1 MEKSPVDLAARH
13 ILPTLAL
20 CVFVNIVDRTNVGI
34 AALNMRADIG
44 LSASAYGMGAG
55 LFYIGFFFAGVPA
68 NLLLARI
75 GARRWIAALLVAWGL
90 IAIATGFISDA
101 GSFYAVRL
109 ALGIAEAGFVPAIVY
124 YLAQWFDRR
133 AMSKVM
139 GLMIAMMPASLA
151 IGAPLTTG
159 LLMAVDWRWLFIIEG
174 APAFLVAILVLKS
187 LPERIDD
194 VPWLSDDQKKALS
207 ARLMADGAH
216 RQAGS
221 WRDAL
226 THPQVLLLSLQYF
239 CIGLSS
245 QAIIFWFP
253 QIIRSTGMSTLE
265 SGLFS
270 TVPWVLAA
278 LLTPLWA
285 WHSASTNERYWHA
298 ILPCLAS
305 GAITIAGALLL
316 DDSALSGLWLLS
328 LGVALSSMASASY
341 WAIPRVHVFG
351 AAAAAAGALTNSFG
365 NLAGFVA
372 PVAVGISKDMTGEFR
387 LVLILLAMP
396 AFLAALCSTF
406 AGRMADPVDRRS
418 IP

>member
-1 MEKSPVDLAARH
+1 
-13 ILPTLAL
+13 
-20 CVFVNIVDRTNVGI
+20 
-34 AALNMRADIG
+34 
-44 LSASAYGMGAG
+44 
-55 LFYIGFFFAGVPA
+55 
-68 NLLLARI
+68 
-75 GARRWIAALLVAWGL
+75 
-90 IAIATGFISDA
+90 
-101 GSFYAVRL
+101 
-109 ALGIAEAGFVPAIVY
+109 
-124 YLAQWFDRR
+124 
-133 AMSKVM
+133 
-139 GLMIAMMPASLA
+139 MIAMMPASLA

-194 VPWLSDDQKKALS
+194 APWLSDDQKKALS
-207 ARLMADGAH
+207 ARLMADGAR

-351 AAAAAAGALTNSFG
+351 AAAAAYG
-365 NLAGFVA
+365 
-372 PVAVGISKDMTGEFR
+372 
-387 LVLILLAMP
+387 
-396 AFLAALCSTF
+396 
-406 AGRMADPVDRRS
+406 
-418 IP
+418 

>member
-1 MEKSPVDLAARH
+1 
-13 ILPTLAL
+13 
-20 CVFVNIVDRTNVGI
+20 
-34 AALNMRADIG
+34 
-44 LSASAYGMGAG
+44 
-55 LFYIGFFFAGVPA
+55 
-68 NLLLARI
+68 
-75 GARRWIAALLVAWGL
+75 
-90 IAIATGFISDA
+90 
-101 GSFYAVRL
+101 
-109 ALGIAEAGFVPAIVY
+109 
-124 YLAQWFDRR
+124 
-133 AMSKVM
+133 MSKVM

-194 VPWLSDDQKKALS
+194 APWLSDDQKKALS
-207 ARLMADGAH
+207 ARLMADGAR

>member
-1 MEKSPVDLAARH
+1 MRTNINRRGELEKSPVDLAARH

-44 LSASAYGMGAG
+44 LSASAYGMAAG

-194 VPWLSDDQKKALS
+194 APWLSDDQKKALS

-253 QIIRSTGMSTLE
+253 RS
-265 SGLFS
+265 SG
-270 TVPWVLAA
+270 
-278 LLTPLWA
+278 
-285 WHSASTNERYWHA
+285 R
-298 ILPCLAS
+298 
-305 GAITIAGALLL
+305 
-316 DDSALSGLWLLS
+316 
-328 LGVALSSMASASY
+328 
-341 WAIPRVHVFG
+341 
-351 AAAAAAGALTNSFG
+351 
-365 NLAGFVA
+365 
-372 PVAVGISKDMTGEFR
+372 
-387 LVLILLAMP
+387 P
-396 AFLAALCSTF
+396 AC
-406 AGRMADPVDRRS
+406 RRS
-418 IP
+418 SPGCSARCHGCLRHCSRRSGPGIQPRPTSVTGTPSCPAWRRERSRSPARCSLTTARFPGCCCCRWALR